1 MGRPESTLKGRNAP
15 VSFFDDESYLSQD
28 IAEADPQVAA
38 LLRGELERQS
48 DTLEMIASENFTSH
62 AVLQAAG
69 SVLTNKYAE
78 GLPHKRYYGGCEVVD
93 QVEQLAIDRARA
105 LFGAEHAN
113 VQPHSGST
121 ANEAAYAATLKPG
134 DRVLAMALAHGGHLS
149 HGLKVNFSGKLY
161 EFHHYG
167 VRRGDFRIDMDQ
179 VRQMA
184 LEVRPQLIVAGASA
198 YPRVIDFPAFR
209 AIADEVGAR
218 FMVDMAHIAGLVAAG
233 VHPTPVGI
241 ADVVTTTTHKTLC
254 GPRSGLVLCNEDL
267 GTAIDRAVFPGLQG
281 GPLMH
286 VIAAKAVALGQAQ
299 TPEFRERMARVVSNC
314 QALAEELVAGGVD
327 LVSGGTDNHLVLVD
341 LSRTPLTGADG
352 EQRLERAGITVNKN
366 GVPFDERPPTV
377 TSGLR
382 IGTPALTTRGMGE
395 DEMREIGRIIV
406 AALRPEATDAD
417 LDGLRE
423 RSRALGERFPLYPR
437 IAAGYAELGAARA

>member
-38 LLRGELERQS
+38 LLRGELERQRA
-48 DTLEMIASENFTSH
+48 TLQKIASENFTSH

-423 RSRALGERFPLYPR
+423 RSRAQGERIPL
-437 IAAGYAELGAARA
+437 YAELGAARA

>member
-1 MGRPESTLKGRNAP
+1 M
-15 VSFFDDESYLSQD
+15 SFIDDDSYLSQD
-28 IAEADPQVAA
+28 IADADPAIA
-38 LLRGELERQS
+38 RLIRAEAERQS

-62 AVLQAAG
+62 AVLQAVG

-78 GLPHKRYYGGCEVVD
+78 GLPGKRYYGGCEVVD
-93 QVEQLAIDRARA
+93 EVEQLAIDRALE

-121 ANEAAYAATLKPG
+121 ANEAAYAATLAPG

-167 VRRGDFRIDMDQ
+167 VRRSDQYIDMDQ
-179 VRQMA
+179 VRDMA
-184 LEVRPQLIVAGASA
+184 REVRPALIVAGASA
-198 YPRVIDFPAFR
+198 YPRIIDFPAFR
-209 AIADEVGAR
+209 EIADEVGAR

-241 ADVVTTTTHKTLC
+241 ADVVTTTIHKTLG
-254 GPRSGLVLCNEDL
+254 GPRAGMVMCTADL
-267 GTAIDRAVFPGLQG
+267 AAKVDKAVFPGLQG

-286 VIAAKAVALGQAQ
+286 VIAGKAVAFAHAL
-299 TPEFRERMARVVSNC
+299 TPEFRARQQSVVDNC
-314 QALAEELVAGGVD
+314 RALADELLAGGLD

-341 LSRTPLTGADG
+341 LSSTPLTGQDG
-352 EQRLERAGITVNKN
+352 ENRLDQAGITVNKN

-382 IGTPALTTRGMGE
+382 IGTAALTTRGLRE
-395 DEMREIGRIIV
+395 PEMREIAQVIV

-417 LDGLRE
+417 LEALRA
-423 RSRALGERFPLYPR
+423 RSRAVGDRFPLYPHLR
-437 IAAGYAELGAARA
+437 AGTAV